1 MYPPF
6 VEERKFNTSW
16 SSRLQLLKPK
26 PKLADILLSYR
37 DIHDREFFTS
47 YSLVNNG
54 DLSPQ
59 YYVYPPSFLA
69 EQGYLFT
76 GATSN
81 GVLHFHNKDLGSHAL
96 WNLLTGEYKILPKHF
111 VDELSPS
118 VCFGFTMWSDHE
130 SQDCKLM
137 YLVDVISI
145 SEQGDLD
152 RFYHFVLYSL
162 KTNSWR
168 LIPFTGFDLVEVFDG
183 YGCVSGGFYC
193 VAYRKES
200 GECILSFDIS
210 TETFSTLPTP
220 NDYSYDTRY
229 DFLEYKGYLC
239 IIENEGYNL
248 RMPRLWVLGDDGLWM
263 RESFFDTIG
272 VGWPLWSSYDG
283 NLLYFPSL
291 VDDALVVFDCAT
303 GVLVVYHEVKCSSM
317 VPFSQSLTQL
327 NKL

>member
-96 WNLLTGEYKILPKHF
+96 WNLLT
-111 VDELSPS
+111 
-118 VCFGFTMWSDHE
+118 
-130 SQDCKLM
+130 
-137 YLVDVISI
+137 
-145 SEQGDLD
+145 
-152 RFYHFVLYSL
+152 
-162 KTNSWR
+162 
-168 LIPFTGFDLVEVFDG
+168 VFDG